1 MCVNTRFTEAIPL
14 RNIKTPKIKKALEKF
29 FTTFGF
35 PRSLQSYQGS
45 KFMSK
50 EFQQF
55 SNNLFILGIK
65 QEHSSAYHPESQDA
79 LERFHQTLKTMM
91 KTYCYENDRD
101 RNEGIPSLLFA
112 IRESVQESLGFS
124 PNKMQ
129 MYFNS

>member
-1 MCVNTRFTEAIPL
+1 
-14 RNIKTPKIKKALEKF
+14 
-29 FTTFGF
+29 
-35 PRSLQSYQGS
+35 
-45 KFMSK
+45 MSK

-55 SNNLFILGIK
+55 MFILDIK
-65 QEHSSAYHPESQDA
+65 QEHSSGYHPESQDA

-101 RNEGIPSLLFA
+101 WDEGIPSLLFA

-124 PNKMQ
+124 LNKMQ